1 MGTDGLYVFIC
12 NKKYYVFFKG
22 NDSYP
27 KGLGNLLVKEI
38 NGWTPEYIENLK
50 QWLLQ
55 INNDTIHQSYCGFES
70 LTHSVKNSTQYCCY
84 VSSLPPN
91 FFLGDFQ
98 WIYTIDLD
106 NTQFSVEWMEYTT
119 TNGAFREW
127 TRKQV
132 FSLMEIPE
140 SWIGLLNVKEE
151 EEL

>member
-1 MGTDGLYVFIC
+1 MGTDGLYVFIY
-12 NKKYYVFFKG
+12 NKKYYVFRKG

-38 NGWTPEYIENLK
+38 NGWTHEYIETLK

-55 INNDTIHQSYCGFES
+55 TKVDPNQSYCGFES
-70 LTHSVKNSTQYCCY
+70 ITHSVTHSIMYCHY
-84 VSSLPPN
+84 VCTLPPN
-91 FFLGDFQ
+91 FYEGGGYE

-119 TNGAFREW
+119 KDGNFREW

-132 FSLMEIPE
+132 YNLMEIPE
-140 SWIGLLNVKEE
+140 SWIDLLHIKEE
-151 EEL
+151 EV